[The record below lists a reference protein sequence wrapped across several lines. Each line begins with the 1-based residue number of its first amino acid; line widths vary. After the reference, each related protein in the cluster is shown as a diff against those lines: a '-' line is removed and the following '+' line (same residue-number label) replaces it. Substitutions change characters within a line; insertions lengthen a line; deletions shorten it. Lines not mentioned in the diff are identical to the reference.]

1 MEHMGIMINQQGF
14 RSLLVTTPSTD
25 ALQAHTRTR
34 THSTFIKNSKL
45 LRLHLLDTEPAGT
58 NAGRDDSYWGLYF
71 LMEDNHLVVHSGIK
85 RKIKD
90 ITATEKVII
99 GW

>member
-1 MEHMGIMINQQGF
+1 MINQQGF

-34 THSTFIKNSKL
+34 NTQHVRKKNSKL

-71 LMEDNHLVVHSGIK
+71 LMEDIPSGSSFMDQTK
-85 RKIKD
+85 NKGYHCHRKSDHWMVK
-90 ITATEKVII
+90 
-99 GW
+99 